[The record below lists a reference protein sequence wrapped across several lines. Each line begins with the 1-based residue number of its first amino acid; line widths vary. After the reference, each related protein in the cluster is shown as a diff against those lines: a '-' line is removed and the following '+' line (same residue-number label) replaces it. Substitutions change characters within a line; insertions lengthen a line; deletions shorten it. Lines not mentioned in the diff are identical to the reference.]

1 MSSTLNVFKE
11 LHQTDKLFI
20 LPNAW
25 DARSAQLF
33 QEKGFSAVATSSA
46 AVAGSLGYE
55 DGEQMPFD
63 DYLFVVRRILAAVSI
78 PLSVDLEMGYGTTV
92 EEIYNHI
99 RQLADLGVAGINLE
113 DSVIGSAGRI
123 LKDADVFAR
132 TIEGLRNK
140 LTAARSGLFL
150 NIRCDTYLLSVAQ
163 KQAETRYRLKHYE
176 AAGADGIF
184 LPCIS
189 AVEDIADAV
198 AQTRLLLNVMCV
210 PGLPGFEQLSEL
222 GVKRVSMGPFLF
234 NKVYDH
240 IGTLSHAITAA
251 DGFAPLFS

>member
-92 EEIYNHI
+92 EEIYKNI
-99 RQLADLGVAGINLE
+99 RQLADLGV
-113 DSVIGSAGRI
+113 
-123 LKDADVFAR
+123 
-132 TIEGLRNK
+132 
-140 LTAARSGLFL
+140 
-150 NIRCDTYLLSVAQ
+150 
-163 KQAETRYRLKHYE
+163 

-198 AQTRLLLNVMCV
+198 AQTRLPLNVMCV
-210 PGLPGFEQLSEL
+210 PGLPGFEELSEL

-240 IGTLSHAITAA
+240 IGTLSHAITVA